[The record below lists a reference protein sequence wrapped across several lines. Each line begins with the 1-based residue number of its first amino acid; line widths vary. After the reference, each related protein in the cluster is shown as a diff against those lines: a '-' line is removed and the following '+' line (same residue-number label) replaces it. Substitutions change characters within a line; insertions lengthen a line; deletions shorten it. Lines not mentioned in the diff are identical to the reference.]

1 VLSETNLTYYESEAK
16 TDAPSGTL
24 PLADIKVVQLS
35 KDPLQDHVF
44 EVDLGIEGRES
55 YRLSAASHVLRHEWV
70 AALKAA
76 TEKQHGARATGAT
89 HNPLATAA
97 CAVRQA
103 FSSWSRS
110 MLSEIY
116 LCHTCSCQEI
126 LRMETR
132 GQARQSHAKASAS
145 TAAARPAVAPPR
157 RDVQESRAQPSP
169 LEPEPEPAL
178 GPSPPHAEATRMSDA
193 RQG

>member
-1 VLSETNLTYYESEAK
+1 MLSENNLTYYESGAK

-24 PLADIKVVQLS
+24 PLADIKVVQFAE
-35 KDPLQDHVF
+35 DTLQDHVF
-44 EVDLGIEGRES
+44 EVVLGIEGREP
-55 YRLSAASHVLRHEWV
+55 YRLSAPSHVLRHDWV

-76 TEKQHGARATGAT
+76 TEKQHGARATRAT
-89 HNPLATAA
+89 HNPLAAAA
-97 CAVRQA
+97 CAVRRA
-103 FSSWSRS
+103 FLPWSRS
-110 MLSEIY
+110 MLTEIY

-126 LRMETR
+126 LRMETPA
-132 GQARQSHAKASAS
+132 QARQSHAKASAS

-157 RDVQESRAQPSP
+157 RDAQESRAQPSP